1 MFNIFKRKTPK
12 LANDLAWLG
21 RTALEIAQER
31 QLNDAK
37 ILIDTL
43 RGQIKLLE
51 AKITLIT
58 RLNEINS
65 EKRKSK
71 KLLIGRDLKT
81 GKFVKLNTK

>member
-1 MFNIFKRKTPK
+1 MLNFFKRKTPK
-12 LANDLAWLG
+12 LESNLDAKY
-21 RTALEIAQER
+21 IVQER
-31 QLNDAK
+31 QIQEAKTLNDN
-37 ILIDTL
+37 L

-81 GKFVKLNTK
+81 GKFVKLKPTK

>member
-1 MFNIFKRKTPK
+1 MLNFFKRKTPK
-12 LANDLAWLG
+12 LESNLDAKY
-21 RTALEIAQER
+21 IVQER
-31 QLNDAK
+31 QIQEAKTLNDN
-37 ILIDTL
+37 L

-81 GKFVKLNTK
+81 GKFVKLKPIK